1 MPSTRRFTPIDQW
14 ADERHLLGV
23 RGEHVALAYLT
34 SCGWAI
40 EAHRF
45 RLGRHDI
52 DLVIRKGNVVA
63 FVEVKTRRGASCGGA
78 VAAVGRRKQRAVS
91 RAASLWV
98 LRHGRPGEQYRFD
111 VVAIEA
117 RGGRSSVEH
126 VADAWRSE
134 SACSR

>member
-1 MPSTRRFTPIDQW
+1 MPPARRFTPIDQW
-14 ADERHLLGV
+14 EDERHLLGV

-45 RLGRHDI
+45 RFGRHDI

-63 FVEVKTRRGASCGGA
+63 FVEVKTRRSASCGA
-78 VAAVGRRKQRAVS
+78 AIAAVGRLKQRAVS

-98 LRHGRPGEQYRFD
+98 LRHGRPGEHYRFD
-111 VVAIEA
+111 VVAIEK
-117 RGGRSSVEH
+117 RGGASSVEH
-126 VADAWRSE
+126 IADAWRPE
-134 SACSR
+134 SPRSQ